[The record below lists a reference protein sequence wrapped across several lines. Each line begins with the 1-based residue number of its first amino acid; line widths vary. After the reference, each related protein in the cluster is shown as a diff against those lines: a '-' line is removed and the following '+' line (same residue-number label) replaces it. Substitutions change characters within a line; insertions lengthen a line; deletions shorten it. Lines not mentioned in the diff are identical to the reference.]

1 MLPFSSRQVLSSA
14 TRLRSTIAG
23 GRTRPKFSSTMRS
36 VPPLRGTASGCSALI
51 VSASSSE
58 WGSSTSM
65 AVRLLYPR
73 RDRPD
78 SSEQRPR
85 AQNQLLIGGGF
96 PWRVAEPPPPPGGQ
110 HFPPEV
116 EGEKRGRHVR
126 RPPTTC

>member
-51 VSASSSE
+51 ASASSSE

-73 RDRPD
+73 RDRTHAF
-78 SSEQRPR
+78 EQRPG
-85 AQNQLLIGGGF
+85 AQDQVLVGGGL
-96 PWRVAEPPPPPGGQ
+96 PWRVAEAAHARNEQ
-110 HFPPEV
+110 HSGWNV
-116 EGEKRGRHVR
+116 
-126 RPPTTC
+126 T